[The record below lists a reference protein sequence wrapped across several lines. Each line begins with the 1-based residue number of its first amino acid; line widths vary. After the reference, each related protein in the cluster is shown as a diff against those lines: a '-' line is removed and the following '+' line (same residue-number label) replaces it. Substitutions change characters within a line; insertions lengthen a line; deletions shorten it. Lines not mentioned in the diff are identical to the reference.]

1 MGVPVFHGRF
11 GERQAERL
19 LWRAGFGPRPGD
31 ARRLA
36 HKGLKRAVLSLTRPK
51 GKAKLS
57 GPKPHTED
65 GLPLAPADAYGH
77 DLLWWLDRMVRSDQ
91 QLIERMTLVWH
102 DWFATAD
109 VGNTRLNLVQN
120 QLFRKHALGSFG
132 ELLIDVT
139 KDPAMLL
146 WLSGADNAKWEPNE
160 NYAREQMELFTLGVN
175 NGYTETDVR
184 EHARALTG
192 WRYDWDENVG
202 QTNFRFDPEYHDNGV
217 KKIFG
222 KSGRFSWQDSCE
234 LCLGHPAHPDYF
246 IDKLWSYFVPT
257 APPSKT
263 RKELKRMY
271 AKKKGAV
278 LPLVE
283 AILMHPAVYE
293 GPRMVKPPI
302 VQIAGMLRARK
313 TGIKTESWTWISE
326 EAGQRLFQPPN
337 VAGWNES
344 RWLDTARVS
353 GRWEAGGEL
362 SNEAAADEENY
373 DPKEGAEKAV
383 KKALGFWGN
392 PTISKQTEGELL
404 KFARGVE
411 AIATEDWQESS
422 YRALRQNALR
432 MLIASSPD
440 FQTS

>member
-19 LWRAGFGPRPGD
+19 LWRAGFGPRPGE
-31 ARRLA
+31 AKQLA
-36 HKGLKRAVLSLTRPK
+36 HRGLKRAVLSLTRPK
-51 GKAKLS
+51 GKPKLS
-57 GPKPHTED
+57 GPKPHTDD
-65 GLPLAPADAYGH
+65 GLPLAPTDAWGH

-91 QLIERMTLVWH
+91 QLVERMTLVWH

-109 VGNTRLNLVQN
+109 VGNTRLNIKQN
-120 QLFRKHALGSFG
+120 ELFRKHGLGSFRD
-132 ELLIDVT
+132 LLIDVT

-192 WRYDWDENVG
+192 WRYDWDDNVG
-202 QTNFRFDPEYHDNGV
+202 QTNFRFDPEYHDNGI

-222 KSGRFSWQDSCE
+222 KSGRFSWEDSCE
-234 LCLGHPAHPDYF
+234 LCLDHQAHPDYF

-257 APPSKT
+257 APPAKT
-263 RKELKRMY
+263 RKELKRIY
-271 AKKKGAV
+271 VKKKRAV

-313 TGIKTESWTWISE
+313 SGIKTESWIWITE

-344 RWLDTARVS
+344 RWLDTARVA
-353 GRWEAGGEL
+353 GRWHAGGEL
-362 SNEAAADEENY
+362 SDEAAIDEESY